1 MNKTDNV
8 YVYIFEETNA
18 VYVGRTVN
26 PKRRNY
32 QHHTDIV
39 KNSKQKYCYN
49 TAVYNYAVEHNLD
62 VPQMKILESEL
73 SVKDGLIKEEYWVNY
88 YKNKGYEILNRYP
101 CGLFCGA
108 DDGMY
113 EDRYSDENLKEL
125 GEQFESLD
133 EFKVKC
139 PNRYDILKERNLLEK
154 LNLPLHPNLKHSNF
168 ESTDGRD
175 FSQLAKRLNKI
186 FRLETDI

>member
-1 MNKTDNV
+1 
-8 YVYIFEETNA
+8 
-18 VYVGRTVN
+18 
-26 PKRRNY
+26 
-32 QHHTDIV
+32 
-39 KNSKQKYCYN
+39 
-49 TAVYNYAVEHNLD
+49 
-62 VPQMKILESEL
+62 MKILESEL